1 MSSGQEATCDC
12 AGCVSYRGGTWEEV
26 TEASQVARAEAK
38 RAEEATKLAVQTTN
52 WAYRQPFPLAKD

>member
-12 AGCVSYRGGTWEEV
+12 SLCVSYRGGTWEDVAE
-26 TEASQVARAEAK
+26 TSRLARAEAK

-52 WAYRQPFPLAKD
+52 WSYKQPFPLAKD